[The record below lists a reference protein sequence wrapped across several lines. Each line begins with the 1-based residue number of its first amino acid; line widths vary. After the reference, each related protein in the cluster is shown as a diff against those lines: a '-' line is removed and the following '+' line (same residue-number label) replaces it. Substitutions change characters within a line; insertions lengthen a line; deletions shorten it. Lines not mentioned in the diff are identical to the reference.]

1 MARRFPTIHLGKSYA
16 GLGIVHAG
24 VAFVAPFR
32 FPEEKAQAKAWE
44 RCVMFAR
51 VEPSK
56 SQIAGRAAPSWTSRA
71 NKSRGLTLLEVLIAS
86 VILSVAGMAALELL
100 ARSDAA
106 SLFSRRQALASVEA
120 ERILGEAAE
129 QVKSQHSA
137 TRRGELDAGTSAEAL
152 GGCTATVSEARE
164 VMSVGNTG
172 AAAMRV
178 AVTRITAEIRDPSG
192 NLLVAIE
199 RVVPTAAAEEAR

>member
-1 MARRFPTIHLGKSYA
+1 
-16 GLGIVHAG
+16 
-24 VAFVAPFR
+24 
-32 FPEEKAQAKAWE
+32 
-44 RCVMFAR
+44 
-51 VEPSK
+51 
-56 SQIAGRAAPSWTSRA
+56 
-71 NKSRGLTLLEVLIAS
+71 
-86 VILSVAGMAALELL
+86 
-100 ARSDAA
+100 
-106 SLFSRRQALASVEA
+106 LASVEA
-120 ERILGEAAE
+120 ERILGEAAD

-137 TRRGELDAGTSAEAL
+137 ARRGDLDAGTSAEAL
-152 GGCTATVSEARE
+152 GGCTATVREARE